1 MWNFGTTF
9 DYGWERDYKY
19 ALTHSKPNDLGLW
32 FRLPESLKDSLND
45 ERLQEL
51 EWKIKEALGYT
62 LNPLTS
68 PQPSPKERGGMSLYD
83 EYRKLERTKEWCL
96 ELIEKIKSIYNKY
109 GYEFDENLIPQ
120 DLRDI
125 YQRGY
130 ESHTMISAKDFHSE
144 TLKFVKNYAPE
155 LKKQVLK
162 LL

>member
-1 MWNFGTTF
+1 
-9 DYGWERDYKY
+9 
-19 ALTHSKPNDLGLW
+19 
-32 FRLPESLKDSLND
+32 
-45 ERLQEL
+45 
-51 EWKIKEALGYT
+51 
-62 LNPLTS
+62 
-68 PQPSPKERGGMSLYD
+68 
-83 EYRKLERTKEWCL
+83 L